1 MQYSIQ
7 TFDFVINFPDSAD
20 PPYFAFK
27 MYYIIRLLKAPVF
40 SFLGAEPLQTNK
52 SNPIILFILT
62 KAELSGLNP
71 LTTPK

>member
-1 MQYSIQ
+1 MQ

-40 SFLGAEPLQTNK
+40 SFRGRSTLQNSK
-52 SNPIILFILT
+52 SSPIILFILT
-62 KAELSGLNP
+62 KAKFSAPNP